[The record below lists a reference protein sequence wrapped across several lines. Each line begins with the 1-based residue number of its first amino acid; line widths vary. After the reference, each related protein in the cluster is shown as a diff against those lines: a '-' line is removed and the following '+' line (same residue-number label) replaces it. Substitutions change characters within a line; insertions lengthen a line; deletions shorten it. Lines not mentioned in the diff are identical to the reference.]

1 MAAETDLAVVADGL
15 AKRYGGVVAVRD
27 ATFAVERGEVL
38 GFLGPNGAGKSTTI
52 RMLLGLTSPS
62 AGEATVLD
70 APVDDRAAFHTA
82 LGRVGYVPGG
92 DGFYPD
98 LRGRELLDYFERL
111 RGAPRRAELEGRF
124 PAPFDRPIDDYSRG
138 NRQKL
143 ALVQAF
149 MGDPDL
155 VVMDEPTAG
164 LDPLVQNRF
173 YDFLDAERAAGTT
186 VLLSSH
192 VLSEVRRVCD
202 RVVVIRDGRV
212 VAAEGVEALLSEG
225 GKVVTADLADPPPL
239 SAFDLPGVSHAEY
252 VADGRLRLV
261 CTGGY
266 DALLDTLAAGH
277 VEDVEIRESDLD
289 DVFRHFYEGDGD
301 EPEGSGGERVGDAD
315 DDAGEPDDPTSEASP

>member
-1 MAAETDLAVVADGL
+1 MAAGDAAVVADGL
-15 AKRYGGVVAVRD
+15 AKRYGEVAAVRD
-27 ATFAVERGEVL
+27 ATFTVERGEVL

-62 AGEATVLD
+62 AGEARVLGER
-70 APVDDRAAFHTA
+70 VDSRAAFRTT

-111 RGAPRRAELEGRF
+111 RGAPRREELEARF
-124 PAPFDRPIDDYSRG
+124 PAPFDRPIEDYSRG

-164 LDPLVQNRF
+164 LDPLVQNTF
-173 YDFLDAERAAGTT
+173 YEFLDAEREAGTT

-212 VAAEGVEALLSEG
+212 VAAKGVEALLAEG

-239 SAFDLPGVSHAEY
+239 DDFDLPGVSHAEY
-252 VADGRLRLV
+252 VEPGRLRLV
-261 CTGGY
+261 CTEGY
-266 DALLDTLAAGH
+266 DALLDVLAAH
-277 VEDVEIRESDLD
+277 RVEDVEIRESDLD
-289 DVFRHFYEGDGD
+289 DVFRHFYEAGD
-301 EPEGSGGERVGDAD
+301 ESGDSASDGPA
-315 DDAGEPDDPTSEASP
+315 SESEVSP